1 MYIPKSEPPQRSNV
15 VRVGAVILVAVFA
28 ACDAPSAADCDALTD
43 LPSDWTCARALE
55 IVDTASTCDQGIPD
69 EAPTLALASADG
81 GWQLIAAGLVFR
93 PEQTICA
100 YARDDDDALD
110 VLLQP
115 CDMHPAAPQK
125 GGCGYEL
132 VVGIDADVAHVR
144 GYRRWDLVGDPPMDD
159 LLALG
164 ELDVP

>member
-1 MYIPKSEPPQRSNV
+1 MIIAAMAASTRV
-15 VRVGAVILVAVFA
+15 HLFVGAIALALGVA
-28 ACDAPSAADCDALTD
+28 ACADAPDVGCDTPPD
-43 LPSDWTCARALE
+43 LPSDWACARTLE
-55 IVDTASTCDQGIPD
+55 VVSTASTCDQGIPD
-69 EAPTLALASADG
+69 EVPTLALVSADG

-115 CDMHPAAPQK
+115 CDMHPAAPLK
-125 GGCGYEL
+125 GSCGYEL